1 MRRIVEMSLRN
12 KFLIG
17 IGLIVA
23 FFWAFFSYLIYA
35 YLKNIY
41 VTETFS
47 KTNMLFHHIQ
57 STMEFVRED
66 LRPKMFHVLQQ
77 DQFIKEAMS
86 SSFITRDIMDRFKR
100 VYPDIVYRRVSLH
113 PMNPYNLANQ
123 RERKFIGMF
132 QEDRNKRFWKGVLTV
147 QERQYAVH
155 VKPVIMRKECL
166 ACHGR
171 PEDAPY
177 ALRVSY
183 PSNQGFFR
191 KVGSVIGIELISI
204 PLDKTFRQIRKLA
217 VSIFL
222 AGIIG
227 MMMMFLSLNSLIHL
241 VAVRPLKRISL
252 FFKLVVDGSESMEK
266 RLVVRSRD
274 EIGEL
279 AASFNRMMN
288 YLKRSQEQLGRSEK
302 KYRQIFEGSKDAII
316 VFNCDG
322 SIQEIN
328 PAGMELLE
336 CDTLR
341 PAPEELTLQDLFIRD
356 EDFSLFMRQMESD
369 GFLKDFETRLRT
381 RSGNLKDVLMS
392 VNYRMDEPPKICGYE
407 ALIKDITERKRL
419 VEQIHEAER
428 MAAVGR
434 LAAGV
439 AHEINNPLSIIIGY
453 SGLLLEDPST
463 GESIR
468 KDLNTISQ
476 NAYSCKKIV
485 EDLLNFS
492 RKSPPE
498 FDYHD
503 INRILGNVLN
513 MLGYEFEKRRIQ
525 VTCRPS
531 DSFPLLYIDAEKI
544 KQVMMNILL
553 NACQSIGEEG
563 HIEISR
569 LVDHDR
575 GTACF
580 MIADDGDGIPEEI
593 RSKIFQPFFTTKA
606 INEGTGL
613 GLSVSYGIMQ
623 EHGGRIY
630 AENRLPHGAVFILE
644 FPCPETGKIKR
655 EEE

>member
-23 FFWAFFSYLIYA
+23 FFWALFSYLIYA

-57 STMEFVRED
+57 ATMEFVRED
-66 LRPKMFHVLQQ
+66 LRPKMFHVLPQ
-77 DQFIKEAMS
+77 DQFVKEAMS
-86 SSFITRDIMDRFKR
+86 SSYITRDIMERFKR
-100 VYPDIVYRRVSLH
+100 TYPEIVYRRVSLH
-113 PMNPYNLANQ
+113 PMNPYNLANRQ
-123 RERKFIGMF
+123 EKKFIGMF
-132 QEDRNKRFWKGVLTV
+132 KEDRNRKFWKGVLTV

-155 VKPVIMRKECL
+155 VKPVTMRKECL
-166 ACHGR
+166 SCHGR

-191 KVGSVIGIELISI
+191 KVGSIIGVQLISI
-204 PLDKTFRQIRKLA
+204 PLDKTFRQIRELA

-227 MMMMFLSLNSLIHL
+227 MILMFIMLNSLIHL
-241 VAVRPLKRISL
+241 VAVRPLKRISH

-266 RLVVRSRD
+266 RLRVRTRD

-279 AASFNRMMN
+279 AASFNRMMD

-328 PAGMELLE
+328 PAGRELLG
-336 CDTLR
+336 CGMLR
-341 PAPEELTLQDLFIRD
+341 SDLEELTLQDFFERE
-356 EDFSLFMRQMESD
+356 EDFAMFMRRMETD
-369 GFLKDFETRLRT
+369 GFLKDFETRLC
-381 RSGNLKDVLMS
+381 SCKSNVKDVLIS
-392 VNYRMDEPPKICGYE
+392 VNYRMDEETKICGYE

-453 SGLLLEDPST
+453 SGLLLEDPLT
-463 GESIR
+463 GESAR
-468 KDLNTISQ
+468 RDLNTISQ
-476 NAYSCKKIV
+476 NAYSCQKIV
-485 EDLLNFS
+485 EDLLKFS
-492 RKSPPE
+492 RETPPE

-525 VTCRPS
+525 VICRPS
-531 DSFPLLYIDAEKI
+531 VPFPLLYIDSEKI

-569 LVDHDR
+569 CIDHDE
-575 GTACF
+575 GTARI
-580 MIADDGDGIPEEI
+580 MISDDGGGVPEEI
-593 RSKIFQPFFTTKA
+593 RGKIFQPFFTTKV

-630 AENRLPHGAVFILE
+630 VENHLPRGAVFILE
-644 FPCPETGKIKR
+644 FPCPDTGKIKK